1 MKLKERTPA
10 EKRDYLIA
18 EMIEALD
25 EAIPVKGP
33 VKRRS
38 IIAVSDFFK
47 NQYEALL
54 SREKTR

>member
-18 EMIEALD
+18 EMIAAID

-33 VKRRS
+33 VKRLS
-38 IIAVSDFFK
+38 IIAVSNFFK

-54 SREKTR
+54 SREKR